1 MITRENY
8 EIYFME
14 YMDGN
19 LSARERAEVEAFLL
33 VHPDLRELLDGMDE
47 VRLEVP
53 AEVFGKK
60 EEIKRT
66 VREREREYYA
76 IAAAEG
82 VITDEE
88 QAWVDGNVD
97 KDVFEREVETCAKIK
112 VKPNPKCRFEGK
124 AGVYRKSGA
133 VLFVKR
139 YAAIAAVVALGI
151 VVAIYSTKK
160 EEFSMED
167 LPVTVVKTETILL
180 PGVPEPEAIMEPEI
194 EREQFMKREAE
205 AGETVVV
212 VERVIPPDVIELKK
226 QLKVPVEI
234 MAPQPN
240 EILTSPYE
248 GLQFR
253 ASVKEQ
259 REPVFQLITRSGKSD
274 NIVNNLIDVGKNVL
288 ERLRAKEKKDIESL

>member
-8 EIYFME
+8 EIYFMD

-66 VREREREYYA
+66 VREREIEYYA
-76 IAAAEG
+76 IATAEG
-82 VITDEE
+82 VITGEE

-97 KDVFEREVETCAKIK
+97 KDVFEREVEMYVKIK
-112 VKPNPKCRFEGK
+112 VKPDPICRFEGK

-133 VLFVKR
+133 ILFVKR

-151 VVAIYSTKK
+151 VVAIYSTRK

-180 PGVPEPEAIMEPEI
+180 PEPEAIVEPEI
-194 EREQFMKREAE
+194 ERVQFMKQVE
-205 AGETVVV
+205 ETVVV
-212 VERVIPPDVIELKK
+212 VERVIPPDAIELKK

-259 REPVFQLITRSGKSD
+259 REPVFHLITRSEKSD

>member
-8 EIYFME
+8 EIYFMD

-33 VHPDLRELLDGMDE
+33 VHPDLRELLDGMNE
-47 VRLEVP
+47 VWLEVP
-53 AEVFGKK
+53 VEVFDKK

-66 VREREREYYA
+66 VREREIEYYA
-76 IAAAEG
+76 IATAEG
-82 VITDEE
+82 VITGEE
-88 QAWVDGNVD
+88 QTWVDGNVD
-97 KDVFEREVETCAKIK
+97 KDVFEREVEMYAKVK
-112 VKPNPKCRFEGK
+112 VKPDPICRFEGK
-124 AGVYRKSGA
+124 VGVYRKSGA

-139 YAAIAAVVALGI
+139 YAAIAAVVALGG
-151 VVAIYSTKK
+151 VVAIYSTRK

-167 LPVTVVKTETILL
+167 LPMTVVKTETILL
-180 PGVPEPEAIMEPEI
+180 PEPEAIVEPKI
-194 EREQFMKREAE
+194 ERVKFMKREVE

-212 VERVIPPDVIELKK
+212 VERVIPPDAIELKK

-253 ASVKEQ
+253 ISGKEQ

-288 ERLRAKEKKDIESL
+288 EHLRAKKKKDIESL

>member
-33 VHPDLRELLDGMDE
+33 VHPDLRELLDGMNE
-47 VRLEVP
+47 VWLEVP
-53 AEVFGKK
+53 VEVFDKK

-66 VREREREYYA
+66 VREREIEYYA
-76 IAAAEG
+76 IATAEG
-82 VITDEE
+82 VITGEE
-88 QAWVDGNVD
+88 QTWVDGNVD
-97 KDVFEREVETCAKIK
+97 KDVFEREVEMYAKVK
-112 VKPNPKCRFEGK
+112 VKPDPICRFEGK
-124 AGVYRKSGA
+124 VGVYRKSGA

-139 YAAIAAVVALGI
+139 YAAIAAVVALGG
-151 VVAIYSTKK
+151 VVAIYSTRK

-167 LPVTVVKTETILL
+167 LPMTVVKTETILL
-180 PGVPEPEAIMEPEI
+180 PEPEAIVEPKI
-194 EREQFMKREAE
+194 ERVQFMKREVE

-212 VERVIPPDVIELKK
+212 VERVIPPDAIELKK

-253 ASVKEQ
+253 ISGKEQ

-288 ERLRAKEKKDIESL
+288 EHLRAKKKKDIESL